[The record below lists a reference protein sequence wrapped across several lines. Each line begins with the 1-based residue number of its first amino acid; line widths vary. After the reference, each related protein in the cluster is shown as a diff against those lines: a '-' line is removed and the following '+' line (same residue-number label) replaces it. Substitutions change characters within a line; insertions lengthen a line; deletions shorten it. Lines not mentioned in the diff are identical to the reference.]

1 VSDFI
6 EQCRREW
13 KRLNVPDPLAE
24 EMAAELASDLNEAE
38 AEGVSAE
45 EFLGRSLSDPRSF
58 AASWAGERG
67 IVPDLPSR
75 ASARRRP
82 FVLASFTSIAALG
95 VIVTAVALLLGG
107 EHGVALVPT
116 QTNPPHFAPSAGGF
130 VTPAQVGHGTTSGP
144 VEWIVLFLAVVALG
158 VATWLWSNRY
168 RSRPATV
175 PA

>member
-1 VSDFI
+1 
-6 EQCRREW
+6 
-13 KRLNVPDPLAE
+13 
-24 EMAAELASDLNEAE
+24 
-38 AEGVSAE
+38 
-45 EFLGRSLSDPRSF
+45 
-58 AASWAGERG
+58 
-67 IVPDLPSR
+67 
-75 ASARRRP
+75 
-82 FVLASFTSIAALG
+82 
-95 VIVTAVALLLGG
+95 VTAVALLLGG